1 MTLTRPCSFPDP
13 TSASRAVPDRSRTR
27 CLAEVIDGERLV
39 VARNG
44 SRRKVNVEGP
54 REVLVGESP
63 EGVRWVVRERNHR
76 DVDARPNAS
85 E

>member
-1 MTLTRPCSFPDP
+1 MTPTRRCSFPVP
-13 TSASRAVPDRSRTR
+13 TSASRAVPDRSGTR
-27 CLAEVIDGERLV
+27 CPAEVIDGERLV

-54 REVLVGESP
+54 SEVLVGESP
-63 EGVRWVVRERNHR
+63 DGVRWVVRERSHR

-85 E
+85 K

>member
-1 MTLTRPCSFPDP
+1 MTRTRQCSFLVPM
-13 TSASRAVPDRSRTR
+13 SASRALPDRSRTR
-27 CLAEVIDGERLV
+27 CPTEIIGGERLV

-63 EGVRWVVRERNHR
+63 DGVLWVVRERSHR

-85 E
+85 K